1 VIVASRERLKR
12 RRFAASGDAASG
24 DKMAAEVIAG
34 SKRR

>member
-12 RRFAASGDAASG
+12 RRFAASGD
-24 DKMAAEVIAG
+24 KMAAEVIAG